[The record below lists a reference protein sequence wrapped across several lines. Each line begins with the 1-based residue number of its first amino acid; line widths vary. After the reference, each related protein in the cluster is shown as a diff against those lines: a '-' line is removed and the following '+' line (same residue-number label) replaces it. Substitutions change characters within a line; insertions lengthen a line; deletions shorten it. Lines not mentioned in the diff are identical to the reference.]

1 LKASGQTMLR
11 APVHIAPASI
21 VRAGLCIGC
30 GSCAARPQAIPEGDA
45 APVAR
50 MRLDTLGE
58 LRPAAATSWMREG
71 PRDFARICPFSPE
84 APDEDELADALF
96 ASAAHSDPRIGRF
109 ERAYVGHAAEGDYR
123 QRGSSGGMAGWTAAE
138 LLRRGLVDAVAHVL
152 PVEGS
157 RLFRYGISRSPLAL
171 ARGAKSRYYPVEMSQ
186 VLREIRETPGRYA
199 VVGVPCFVKAVQLLR
214 REDALMRERF
224 VFTLGLFCGHMKSAL
239 LVESFARQLG
249 VAPRDILTVDFRLKD
264 PSRPANRYTLQIT
277 LRDGRLLQRDWFHL
291 IEGDWGSGFFQNPA
305 CNFCD
310 DVVAET
316 ADISFGDAW
325 VEPHAS
331 DWRGTNVVIARSP
344 ELARLIEA
352 GIAQGRLAL
361 SPVDADFIARTQ
373 AAGLRQRREGLA
385 YRLALRTPASRPR
398 KRVRA
403 GASLPWRRRLIY
415 RARAAISRWSR
426 PLQRA
431 ALALHAPWLYGA
443 WGRAALA
450 VYQGLAYGR
459 GRLGRALWRVP
470 PLRPPPDGNGQGV
483 D

>member
-1 LKASGQTMLR
+1 MPR
-11 APVHIAPASI
+11 DPVRISPASI
-21 VRAGLCIGC
+21 VHAGLCIGC
-30 GSCAARPQAIPEGDA
+30 GSCAARPQADPGGDA
-45 APVAR
+45 ASVAH
-50 MRLDTLGE
+50 MRLDALGE
-58 LRPAAATSWMREG
+58 LRPTATDGWMREG
-71 PRDFARICPFSPE
+71 PRGFARICPFSPE
-84 APDEDELADALF
+84 AADEDELAHALF
-96 ASAAHSDPRIGRF
+96 GSATHGDPRIGRF
-109 ERAYVGHAAEGDYR
+109 ERAYVGHVAEDGFR
-123 QRGSSGGMAGWTAAE
+123 LRGSSGGMAGWTAAE
-138 LLRRGLVDAVAHVL
+138 LLRLGLVDAVAHVL

-157 RLFRYGISRSPLAL
+157 RLFRYGISRSPQAL
-171 ARGAKSRYYPVEMSQ
+171 AGGAKSRYYPVEMSQ

-214 REDALMRERF
+214 REDALMRERIA
-224 VFTLGLFCGHMKSAL
+224 FTLGLFCGHMKSSL
-239 LVESFARQLG
+239 MVESFARQVG

-277 LRDGRLLQRDWFHL
+277 LRDGRLLQRAWFHL
-291 IEGDWGSGFFQNPA
+291 IEGDWGSGFLQNPA

-344 ELARLIEA
+344 ELAGLVEA

-385 YRLALRTPASRPR
+385 YRLAVRARGLRPR
-398 KRVRA
+398 KRVQA
-403 GASLPWRRRLIY
+403 GTALPWRRRLIY
-415 RARAAISRWSR
+415 RTRAAISRWSR
-426 PLQRA
+426 PLLRA
-431 ALALHAPWLYGA
+431 ALALHAPWLYAA

-450 VYQGLAYGR
+450 IYHGLAYGR

-470 PLRPPPDGNGQGV
+470 ALRPPPDGTGRGM